1 MFECNFKCTMTG
13 MIPNSRIRC
22 EMGVWSEIYFNHFHH
37 LCMASEAKRPK
48 IQPRRPLFT
57 TAQPK
62 TINEKAKTS
71 LVIPKPTKKSST
83 GVIWIETLIV
93 HADQLFGPSI
103 PAHRN
108 TKQNTRNAKLKKPQ
122 LYIILPTSEFSSYFG
137 SFACTK
143 YICENTWTSYCLF
156 FHLNRG

>member
-62 TINEKAKTS
+62 TINEKAKISSQKSS
-71 LVIPKPTKKSST
+71 LAIPKPTKKSSNKM
-83 GVIWIETLIV
+83 
-93 HADQLFGPSI
+93 D
-103 PAHRN
+103 
-108 TKQNTRNAKLKKPQ
+108 
-122 LYIILPTSEFSSYFG
+122 
-137 SFACTK
+137 
-143 YICENTWTSYCLF
+143 
-156 FHLNRG
+156 

>member
-13 MIPNSRIRC
+13 MIPNARIRC

-62 TINEKAKTS
+62 TINEKAKISSQKSS
-71 LVIPKPTKKSST
+71 LAIPKPTKKSSNKT
-83 GVIWIETLIV
+83 DWN
-93 HADQLFGPSI
+93 S
-103 PAHRN
+103 
-108 TKQNTRNAKLKKPQ
+108 RNAKLK
-122 LYIILPTSEFSSYFG
+122 TSTVHYFTDQWVKIVSSYFG
-137 SFACTK
+137 SFSCTK
-143 YICENTWTSYCLF
+143 YISENTWTSYCLILYYEPWLRCSN
-156 FHLNRG
+156 HG

>member
-1 MFECNFKCTMTG
+1 

-48 IQPRRPLFT
+48 IQPGRPLFT

-71 LVIPKPTKKSST
+71 LDIPKPTKKSST

-93 HADQLFGPSI
+93 RNPRTVKLVRADQEIRSGI

-108 TKQNTRNAKLKKPQ
+108 TKQNTRNSKLKK
-122 LYIILPTSEFSSYFG
+122 TSTVHYFTDQWV
-137 SFACTK
+137 FKLLWFFFVHKVHMWK
-143 YICENTWTSYCLF
+143 YMKLLSI